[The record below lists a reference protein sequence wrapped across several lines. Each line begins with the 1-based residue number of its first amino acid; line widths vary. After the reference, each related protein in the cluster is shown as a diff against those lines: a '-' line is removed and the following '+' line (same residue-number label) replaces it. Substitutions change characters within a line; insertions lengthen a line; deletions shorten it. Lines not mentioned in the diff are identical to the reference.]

1 MFDIA
6 YLIEA
11 SITTAEIE
19 RKKTWSKIAHL
30 DLAKTWGLAE
40 MFYITRLNEIK
51 KYWSIM
57 YGTHG
62 G

>member
-6 YLIEA
+6 YITEATITAADIEYN
-11 SITTAEIE
+11 
-19 RKKTWSKIAHL
+19 KTWSKIAHL
-30 DLAKTWGLAE
+30 DLRKTWVLAE
-40 MFYITRLNEIK
+40 MFYIGHLNEIK

-62 G
+62 V